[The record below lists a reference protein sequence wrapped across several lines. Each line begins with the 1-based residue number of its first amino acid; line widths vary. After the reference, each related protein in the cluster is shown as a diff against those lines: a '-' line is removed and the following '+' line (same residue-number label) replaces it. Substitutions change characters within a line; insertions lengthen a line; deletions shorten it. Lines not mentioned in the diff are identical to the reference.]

1 MAADPGRQSELTCGT
16 RVLQFFFLRYHAH
29 SPLNQACARWGR
41 KRTLDAFLDVTIRKG
56 DLDRILRQ
64 RSLLCSTL
72 GLHGLENLRED
83 PTGR

>member
-1 MAADPGRQSELTCGT
+1 LI
-16 RVLQFFFLRYHAH
+16 
-29 SPLNQACARWGR
+29 QACARWGR
-41 KRTLDAFLDVTIRKG
+41 KRTLDAILDVTIREG

-72 GLHGLENLRED
+72 GLRGLENLRED